1 MNFTLSRAQ
10 KLVIAGVVIV
20 PLVLFTLYTWASL
33 SYTYSSGDRA
43 GYVQKFSKKGWLCKT
58 WEGEMAV
65 ITTAATMQ
73 EKFYY
78 TVRVD
83 VVRVWRALTGASD
96 NWRGAPAHAKIA
108 TVHTV
113 GGSVFPGSPLAATM
127 EELVYFTVRDDAVA
141 ARINDTLGKR
151 VALTYKQH
159 VGIPTSCFGDTE
171 YFVSDVKVVE

>member
-10 KLVIAGVVIV
+10 KLIIAGVVIV
-20 PLVLFTLYTWASL
+20 PLILFSLYTWATL

-43 GYVQKFSKKGWLCKT
+43 GYVQKFSRKGWLCKT

-73 EKFYY
+73 EKFY
-78 TVRVD
+78 
-83 VVRVWRALTGASD
+83 
-96 NWRGAPAHAKIA
+96 
-108 TVHTV
+108 
-113 GGSVFPGSPLAATM
+113 
-127 EELVYFTVRDDAVA
+127 FTVKNDAVA

-171 YFVSDVKVVE
+171 YFVKDVEVVE